1 MGFRSKL
8 KAKIKAAI
16 GNADALAKV
25 IHEEALHPG
34 RPQPHMAAKNPLWG
48 GEHSKKIEDD
58 EQEHSEE
65 NTVNTTV
72 ERSAPVEKD
81 TKDDAFWFLKEDGEE
96 GDDWSKVNPKKE

>member
-48 GEHSKKIEDD
+48 GEHSKKIETD
-58 EQEHSEE
+58 EVEE
-65 NTVNTTV
+65 NPVDYAAESPV
-72 ERSAPVEKD
+72 PVEKNAQ
-81 TKDDAFWFLKEDGEE
+81 DDAFWFLKEDGEE

>member
-48 GEHSKKIEDD
+48 GEHSKKIETDD
-58 EQEHSEE
+58 VEEKSEE
-65 NTVNTTV
+65 NPVDSAT
-72 ERSAPVEKD
+72 ERSVPVEK
-81 TKDDAFWFLKEDGEE
+81 KSQDDAFWFLKEDGEE
-96 GDDWSKVNPKKE
+96 GDDWSKVNPKK